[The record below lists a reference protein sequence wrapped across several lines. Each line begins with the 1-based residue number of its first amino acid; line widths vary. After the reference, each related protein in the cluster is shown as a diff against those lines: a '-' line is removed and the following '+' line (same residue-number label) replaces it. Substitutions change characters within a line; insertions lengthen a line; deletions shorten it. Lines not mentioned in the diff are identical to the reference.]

1 MVLFIPASNLSNL
14 SSTPT
19 FSEFVLISLVE
30 ILLLNFIV
38 SKFSV
43 RKHYLSILFINI
55 VKIAGIALLSAW
67 NLQSFSDPTLFV
79 DIVVFELFI
88 IGFIFST
95 VVYEHDLNISRN
107 EAQMFAFEVS
117 FISSSVWMLI
127 IYPIFHPIIYPTI
140 YYTTNNG
147 LDVGS
152 SPLNTV
158 SVLSNLQNFMVIIAQ
173 NFSQISLFVLLI
185 TTSIWY
191 VYKHKKKNTFQEA
204 NIKQSSS

>member
-19 FSEFVLISLVE
+19 FSEFVLITLVE

-55 VKIAGIALLSAW
+55 VKIASIALLSAW

-79 DIVVFELFI
+79 DIVAFELFI

-107 EAQMFAFEVS
+107 ESQMFAFEVS

-127 IYPIFHPIIYPTI
+127 IYPIFHPIIY
-140 YYTTNNG
+140 YTTNNG

-152 SPLNTV
+152 SPVNTI
-158 SVLSNLQNFMVIIAQ
+158 SVLSNLQNFMVVIAQ

-185 TTSIWY
+185 TASIWY
-191 VYKHKKKNTFQEA
+191 VYRHKKKNTFQEA
-204 NIKQSSS
+204 NIKQSTS